1 VRLGSVWAGVWPGKR
16 VADRTGSGRIGC
28 GHSRVWFAVYRA
40 VPCCFKVAQGVRRNA
55 PKGDGGESR
64 PCRRRGPTA
73 PGDWSPHDSL
83 TGFPRVA
90 GSKGLA
96 PRGDDRRGEVGAGG
110 VAVVLAPPPSAGT
123 SESWVLWRA
132 RGSARARWLPVGV
145 GLAATGCRG
154 GDHGGAWLDAMGG
167 GEHGARGRF
176 AQARE
181 GSRRVAG
188 CVQGDQGRGA
198 LLPPL
203 PATVHGFPATA
214 RPWRRGHPRRG
225 GVRRRRRARIKGPA
239 LSPD

>member
-1 VRLGSVWAGVWPGKR
+1 VRPGGHWLPHAIPRWAVRLGSVWAGVWPGKR

-96 PRGDDRRGEVGAGG
+96 PRGDGRRGEVGAGG

-132 RGSARARWLPVGV
+132 RGSARKVATSRCRVGRD
-145 GLAATGCRG
+145 GMSR
-154 GDHGGAWLDAMGG
+154 
-167 GEHGARGRF
+167 R
-176 AQARE
+176 
-181 GSRRVAG
+181 GSRGSLAR
-188 CVQGDQGRGA
+188 R
-198 LLPPL
+198 
-203 PATVHGFPATA
+203 HG
-214 RPWRRGHPRRG
+214 
-225 GVRRRRRARIKGPA
+225 RRRARCPRSVRASARGFTAGGWVRSGRPRTWCPPS
-239 LSPD
+239 SPTRYGARVPGHGEAMAAWPP